1 MTQKRIAL
9 ILAGILLLCAALPAF
24 AAETPTEDT
33 IPAHYLTECPEQG
46 TITSHLYKA
55 EEELKVWT
63 PFGYSEHVLY
73 EIVLLLH
80 GDLGSL
86 DSWLTR
92 RYQLFGCPVEGRYIY
107 DWLTYEKR
115 TAPFIVVTLN
125 NKPDEPETMAQDM
138 TDALLFVADRYSVY
152 PKGTIASLIE
162 NRDHITVGGLSRGSM
177 MTHWFLSITP
187 EYAGNYICMSA
198 AGPYTDIP
206 EVLERKHV
214 RIRKLFSAVGTMDMD
229 YYEMTKA
236 SYALLRPYADEAEYL
251 EYRHGH
257 NWYVWI
263 PGICEALQFVLPPYS
278 AEYEIGCALRFRLRN
293 KTVPLPCLVCRG
305 IRNR

>member
-1 MTQKRIAL
+1 MTQKRIAF
-9 ILAGILLLCAALPAF
+9 ILAGILLLCAALPSY
-24 AAETPTEDT
+24 AAETPAEGT
-33 IPAHYLTECPEQG
+33 IPAHYLSQCPEQG

-63 PFGYSEHVLY
+63 PFGYSEHGLY
-73 EIVLLLH
+73 EIVLLMH
-80 GDLGSL
+80 GDYGSL

-92 RYQLFGCPVEGRYIY
+92 QYQLFDCTVEGRYIY

-125 NKPDEPETMAQDM
+125 NKPYDPETMVQDV

-152 PKGTIASLIE
+152 PRGTIASLIE

-177 MTHWFLSITP
+177 MTHWFLSVTP

-198 AGPYTDIP
+198 AGPYTEIP

-214 RIRKLFSAVGTMDMD
+214 RIRKLFSAVGTLDEEF
-229 YYEMTKA
+229 YEMTKA
-236 SYALLRPYADEAEYL
+236 SYALLSPYADESVYL
-251 EYRHGH
+251 EYPYGH
-257 NWYVWI
+257 NWNVWI
-263 PGICEALQFVLPPYS
+263 PGVCEALQFVLPPYTV
-278 AEYEIGCALRFRLRN
+278 EYEIGCAMRLRLHN
-293 KTVPLPCLVCRG
+293 KTVPLPCLLGRR